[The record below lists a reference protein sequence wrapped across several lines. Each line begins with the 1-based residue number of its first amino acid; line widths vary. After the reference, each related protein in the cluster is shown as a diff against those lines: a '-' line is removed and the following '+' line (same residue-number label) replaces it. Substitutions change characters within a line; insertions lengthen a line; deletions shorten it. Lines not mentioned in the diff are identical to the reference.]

1 MKKIIVLVMLVFPL
15 FGFSQNPTPT
25 PPTPQPQPTN
35 QPNQNPPPAT
45 QNRRSLGSLS
55 KAEEDLATIEE
66 QRVKDKRRK
75 LAREMLDEFYRKPT
89 KKELRLVAVDD
100 GLKNKF
106 AEFLKQKDTGLFK
119 FLNSSKCGSGANV
132 VSVSEPCLNNKI
144 PGAGASFSFRMKTY
158 RIPKLSD
165 LSFAENMFIT
175 AGQWLHGL
183 LLDIGDVPL
192 ENVSLQTK
200 EAESLSKFQAAST
213 VQTAQEIYAKLNQEG
228 IKHQELVYQRLVSA
242 RENTT
247 YLLRSIAY
255 RGTINKTVQGYI
267 YNELD
272 YDKRKDVLIAFRIV
286 QTDADGSVTILWKQL
301 AAKDSPKIIE

>member
-1 MKKIIVLVMLVFPL
+1 
-15 FGFSQNPTPT
+15 
-25 PPTPQPQPTN
+25 
-35 QPNQNPPPAT
+35 
-45 QNRRSLGSLS
+45 
-55 KAEEDLATIEE
+55 
-66 QRVKDKRRK
+66 
-75 LAREMLDEFYRKPT
+75 
-89 KKELRLVAVDD
+89 
-100 GLKNKF
+100 
-106 AEFLKQKDTGLFK
+106 
-119 FLNSSKCGSGANV
+119 
-132 VSVSEPCLNNKI
+132 
-144 PGAGASFSFRMKTY
+144 MKTY

-183 LLDIGDVPL
+183 LLEIGDVPL

-213 VQTAQEIYAKLNQEG
+213 VQTAQEIDAKLNQEG

-272 YDKRKDVLIAFRIV
+272 YDKRKDILIAFRIV

-301 AAKDSPKIIE
+301 AVKDSPKIIE